1 MLIRDTLVSTI
12 IFAFLPVCFLRPWV
26 GILVW
31 SWIGYM
37 NPHKLTWGFASN
49 MPFAQLV
56 AVATLCGLVFTKEK
70 YPLPGV
76 REVYLLGLF
85 ALTMFLST
93 MFAYYPDA
101 AWEQFDKVWKILL
114 MTFVTIILFQDPK
127 KLRILVWVIALSIG
141 FFGVKGGFFTL
152 RTGGTHMV
160 LGPPSTFMDGN
171 TEIGMAL
178 NMVLPLLVYLRRE
191 VVRVWARNSLL
202 AMIGLTIVAVVG
214 TYSRGAFLGLLVVV
228 TIVFVKSRAKIVA
241 AVLLAI
247 AIPLG
252 EATLPEGWLNRMQ
265 TIKTYEDDRSAMG
278 RVEAWKVSIL
288 MGKERPL
295 LGFGFRPFS
304 TEMFER
310 YGYSG
315 GRDAHSIFFQVLAEH
330 GITGL
335 MLYAGL
341 IVSSL
346 FSLSR
351 LAHLSQMN
359 PELNWVH
366 NYVQM
371 LQASLAGYLVCGAFL
386 SMSYFD
392 LFYHLLAI
400 IIILKKIVHLHER
413 QAVTNRIDAL
423 SNGGKRYAPQQLPF
437 LPVIRG

>member
-1 MLIRDTLVSTI
+1 
-12 IFAFLPVCFLRPWV
+12 
-26 GILVW
+26 
-31 SWIGYM
+31 M
-37 NPHKLTWGFASN
+37 NPHKLAWGFATN
-49 MPFAQLV
+49 MPFAQIV
-56 AVATLCGLVFTKEK
+56 AVTTLCGLVFTREK
-70 YPLPGV
+70 YPLPNV
-76 REVYLLGLF
+76 REVYLLVF
-85 ALTMFLST
+85 FSLTMFLST

-114 MTFVTIILFQDPK
+114 MTFVTIILFQDQK
-127 KLRILVWVIALSIG
+127 KLRILLWVIALSVG
-141 FFGVKGGFFTL
+141 FFGVKGGIFTL

-160 LGPPSTFMDGN
+160 LGPPTTFIEGN

-178 NMVLPLLVYLRRE
+178 NMILPLLVFLRRE
-191 VVRVWARNSLL
+191 VARVWARNSLL

-214 TYSRGAFLGLLVVV
+214 TYSRGAFLGLLVVL
-228 TIVFVKSRAKIVA
+228 TILFVKSRAKIVA

-247 AIPLG
+247 TIPLA
-252 EATLPEGWLNRMQ
+252 ESVLPEGWVNRMQ

-278 RVEAWKVSIL
+278 RVEAWKVATL
-288 MGKERPL
+288 MGRERPL

-304 TEMFER
+304 TQMFER

-335 MLYAGL
+335 LLYSG
-341 IVSSL
+341 IIISSL

-351 LAHLSQMN
+351 LARLSQMN
-359 PELNWVH
+359 PELNWVY

-400 IIILKKIVHLHER
+400 IIILRRIVHAHDY
-413 QAVTNRIDAL
+413 QAATNRVDQWT
-423 SNGGKRYAPQQLPF
+423 NGGKRYTGQNLAP
-437 LPVIRG
+437 LPVSRG